1 MNTNLQSDNFL
12 IKGSYCSPSIDKPEI
27 FHMKNIKKTGWDDY
41 PHPSVN
47 PFFTKYPA

>member
-1 MNTNLQSDNFL
+1 MRTAASLSLKYTDREA
-12 IKGSYCSPSIDKPEI
+12 IAPER

-41 PHPSVN
+41 PHPSFN